1 MFIHTEPYR
10 IPSIHPNAFSLIIDD
25 LSIHD
30 EEKIIDSENNSISLT
45 IYNQSGYDQPY
56 KISLQDIENLIFT
69 DIDTTIN
76 IDAYENHTLTI
87 FSNNNEFSSTSINL
101 TSFPIYHSYDSFNE
115 TINVNVINQILGDLN
130 NDQALNILDV
140 ILMVNIILADLEI
153 ELNADMNFDG
163 IVNIQDII
171 LLIESILSF

>member
-1 MFIHTEPYR
+1 MFIHTEAYR

-76 IDAYENHTLTI
+76 IDAYENYTLTI
-87 FSNNNEFSSTSINL
+87 FSNNNDF
-101 TSFPIYHSYDSFNE
+101 IYFN
-115 TINVNVINQILGDLN
+115 
-130 NDQALNILDV
+130 
-140 ILMVNIILADLEI
+140 
-153 ELNADMNFDG
+153 
-163 IVNIQDII
+163 
-171 LLIESILSF
+171 